1 MKLIISYW
9 CYFSLFWILDFL
21 DGISYTFSVKNG
33 PFQAS
38 WIRIRIQED
47 KQTQIW
53 IYSLLYTAANTFSRI
68 ICSSHPHVYKLD
80 FQLYKKKSFYFYFLV
95 SQ

>member
-53 IYSLLYTAANTFSRI
+53 IYSPAFNILQLIHFPVLSVHHIHMCINSIFNYTKKNHSIFTF
-68 ICSSHPHVYKLD
+68 
-80 FQLYKKKSFYFYFLV
+80 
-95 SQ
+95 